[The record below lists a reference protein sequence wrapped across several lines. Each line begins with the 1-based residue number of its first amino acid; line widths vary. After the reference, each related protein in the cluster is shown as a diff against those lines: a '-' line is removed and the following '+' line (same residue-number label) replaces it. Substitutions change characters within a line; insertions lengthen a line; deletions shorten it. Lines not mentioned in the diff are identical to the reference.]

1 MEDDVI
7 AGEAAAED
15 DAAGEVE
22 DQGAASS
29 LLHPH
34 ITSVGSSCC
43 PVQPGS
49 Q

>member
-22 DQGAASS
+22 DKGAAAS
-29 LLHPH
+29 LLRPY
-34 ITSVGSSCC
+34 IMSIFC
-43 PVQPGS
+43 
-49 Q
+49 